1 MIVKVGEAYAS
12 ENGTIKGERGN
23 QNGRELGYRYVDS
36 NTFTYV
42 IRFKFETPRKLFLS
56 RFKAIINS
64 RLCGYSQYDRY
75 ALHEAIR
82 GLNGDVKKYIKSNV
96 KTNCDCS
103 SLVMTCINTLKS
115 RSNAYNCNV
124 YGINTRNMIAYFK
137 GLGKAKF
144 NIYAAG
150 DTTPKS
156 GDILL
161 KKGHTCVVM

>member
-1 MIVKVGEAYAS
+1 MIVYVGEAYAS

-23 QNGRELGYRYVDS
+23 QNERELGYRYVES
-36 NTFTYV
+36 NTFTYI
-42 IRFKFETPRKLFLS
+42 IRFKFDKPRKLFIN
-56 RFKAIINS
+56 RFKALINS
-64 RLCGYSQYDRY
+64 RLVGYSQYDRY
-75 ALHEAIR
+75 SLHEAIR
-82 GLNGDVKKYIKSNV
+82 RLNGDVNKYINSGV

-103 SLVMTCINTLKS
+103 SLVMSCINTLKS

-144 NIYAAG
+144 DIYASG
-150 DTTPKS
+150 DMTPKS

-161 KKGHTCVVM
+161 KNGHTCVVI